1 MVSLLG
7 CKLSSGVG
15 FATESSLAVGFWGF
29 IPSASGFA
37 VGFWG
42 FTTLLDGFAIGFWG
56 FKPVLDGF
64 SGGFEGFT
72 AAAPL
77 HSFSIRELMFSLFD
91 VFHSRS
97 NAELVFSLSSPLLLL
112 RSRAEGCFEFRRL
125 CNFKSF
131 VFRFVSFLFSFAFL
145 LRCRSVRGSESM
157 FFVCDASGTPESRR
171 GLPSGVAVLILS
183 STSAGMSTF
192 RKDANGELICPSQS
206 IQVG

>member
-42 FTTLLDGFAIGFWG
+42 FTTLLDGFAIVFWG

-64 SGGFEGFT
+64 CGGFEGFT

-77 HSFSIRELMFSLFD
+77 HFFSIRELMFSLFD

-97 NAELVFSLSSPLLLL
+97 NAGFDFSLSSPLLLL
-112 RSRAEGCFEFRRL
+112 RSRAEGCFELRRL
-125 CNFKSF
+125 RVFKSF
-131 VFRFVSFLFSFAFL
+131 VFRFVSFFLSFAFL
-145 LRCRSVRGSESM
+145 LYYITID
-157 FFVCDASGTPESRR
+157 FN
-171 GLPSGVAVLILS
+171 
-183 STSAGMSTF
+183 
-192 RKDANGELICPSQS
+192 K
-206 IQVG
+206 